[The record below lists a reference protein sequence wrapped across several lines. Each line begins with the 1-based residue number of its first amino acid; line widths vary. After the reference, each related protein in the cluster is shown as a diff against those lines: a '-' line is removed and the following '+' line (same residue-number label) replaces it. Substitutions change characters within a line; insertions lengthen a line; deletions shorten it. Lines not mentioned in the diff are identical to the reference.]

1 MRTARWVLRMQMHTN
16 LVASAVSVAGLLA
29 SGDWR
34 TIPGEMASFKD
45 GRTRYVL
52 TLVGTAVSWQAAA
65 VGLVR
70 LIMRVSSLFANVTCT
85 LALPLV
91 PVFAVALFGD
101 RMTGIKIVAMLMA
114 VWGFLSY
121 MYQHYIDARR
131 RAGAENA
138 ECRVCA
144 TRTGSHAVLPA

>member
-1 MRTARWVLRMQMHTN
+1 MQMYTN
-16 LVASAVSVAGLLA
+16 LVASAVSVVGLLV

-45 GRTRYVL
+45 GRARYVL

-85 LALPLV
+85 MALPLV
-91 PVFAVALFGD
+91 PVFAVVLFGD
-101 RMTGIKIVAMLMA
+101 KMTGIKVVAMLMA

-121 MYQHYIDARR
+121 MYQHYIDGR
-131 RAGAENA
+131 RAGNA
-138 ECRVCA
+138 ECHVCA
-144 TRTGSHAVLPA
+144 TRARSDAILPA